1 MCLYNVIGYR
11 TTDGEIVVRVLAG
24 APDRAIARCR
34 EIAANYEQE
43 IVSLRLVASTPNE
56 GESHRIQRE
65 VDPFSIQGLTKLE
78 NYGIIMIVKVR

>member
-1 MCLYNVIGYR
+1 MCLYNVIAYT
-11 TTDGEIVVRVLAG
+11 TTDREGVVRVLAG

-43 IVSLRLVASTPNE
+43 IVSLRLVASTPDE

-65 VDPFSIQGLTKLE
+65 TNPFEI
-78 NYGIIMIVKVR
+78 